1 MQHNQLKTNSAN
13 LHGLT
18 AQQKLPFFGAIAKRG
33 LSGESWALSKT
44 MKNLSIVAFNLK
56 SAPKRYL
63 SHPSI
68 TLVSRA
74 CVGSQL
80 LGAFEAKPNGHS
92 ESLAPAQH
100 SADECV
106 THLGTYDSPSL
117 SGLTESTMKILKI
130 SI

>member
-1 MQHNQLKTNSAN
+1 ME
-13 LHGLT
+13 
-18 AQQKLPFFGAIAKRG
+18 KRG
-33 LSGESWALSKT
+33 LSGESWALIT
-44 MKNLSIVAFNLK
+44 MKKSLNVPTLVFLLSTSKIH
-56 SAPKRYL
+56 
-63 SHPSI
+63 SHPI

-74 CVGSQL
+74 CVGNQL

-117 SGLTESTMKILKI
+117 SLTENENS
-130 SI
+130 